1 MILLIIIFS
10 LMTNIIESLN
20 KSQIYMKYKYKYLEL
35 KRINQS
41 YYLPESEAQP

>member
-20 KSQIYMKYKYKYLEL
+20 KSRIYMKYKYLEL

-41 YYLPESEAQP
+41 YYLPEL